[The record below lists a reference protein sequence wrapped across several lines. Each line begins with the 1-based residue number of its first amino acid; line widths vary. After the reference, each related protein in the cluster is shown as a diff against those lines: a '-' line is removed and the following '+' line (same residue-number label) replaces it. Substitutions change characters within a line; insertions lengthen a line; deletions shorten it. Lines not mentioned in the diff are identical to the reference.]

1 LRIFKTKNFIRF
13 TKRER
18 IDDARL
24 TNAIDEAAQGLIDA
38 DLGSHVIKKR
48 VARAGQGKSGGYR
61 MLIAFR
67 IKHRAVFLFGFA
79 KNELDNIDDK
89 QLASL
94 QETAAYWL
102 TADDTRLER
111 ALKDGTLIEV
121 RQ

>member
-1 LRIFKTKNFIRF
+1 MRIFKTKTLARF

-18 IDDARL
+18 IVDASL
-24 TNAIDEAAQGLIDA
+24 ADAIDEAERGLVDA
-38 DLGSHVIKKR
+38 DLGGHVIKKR

-67 IKHRAVFLFGFA
+67 TKHRAVFLFGFS

-94 QETAAYWL
+94 QETATYWL

-111 ALKDGTLIEV
+111 ALKDGILMEV